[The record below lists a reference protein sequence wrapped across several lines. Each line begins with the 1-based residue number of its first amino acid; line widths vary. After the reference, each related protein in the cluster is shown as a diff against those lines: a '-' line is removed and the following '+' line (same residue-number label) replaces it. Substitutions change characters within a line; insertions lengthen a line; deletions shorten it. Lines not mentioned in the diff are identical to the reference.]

1 MEARRFGAL
10 RSKFPTPFSMRLLF
24 LFAFV
29 TGLSALSSPAASEHA
44 APADHAGASAQA
56 APATADPH
64 GHAPA
69 PPAVAPAGHAAP
81 AESLSAPEA
90 LGRLI
95 SGNQRFI
102 AGKPEHPRQ
111 STARR
116 GALAGGQQPFAIV
129 LTCADSRVAPELFFD
144 QGLGDLFVL
153 RNAGN
158 VVDDHVLGSIEYAVE
173 HLHAGL
179 VIVVG
184 HSKCGA
190 VAATVGGG
198 NVPGHILSIVES
210 IEPAYESVAD
220 QPGDTVENTVR
231 ANALRAARQISRAKP
246 ILSAAVEAGHLKVV
260 AARYDLAT
268 GQVVLLP

>member
-1 MEARRFGAL
+1 M
-10 RSKFPTPFSMRLLF
+10 
-24 LFAFV
+24 
-29 TGLSALSSPAASEHA
+29 
-44 APADHAGASAQA
+44 
-56 APATADPH
+56 
-64 GHAPA
+64 
-69 PPAVAPAGHAAP
+69 
-81 AESLSAPEA
+81 
-90 LGRLI
+90 
-95 SGNQRFI
+95 
-102 AGKPEHPRQ
+102 
-111 STARR
+111 
-116 GALAGGQQPFAIV
+116 
-129 LTCADSRVAPELFFD
+129 
-144 QGLGDLFVL
+144 
-153 RNAGN
+153 
-158 VVDDHVLGSIEYAVE
+158 
-173 HLHAGL
+173 
-179 VIVVG
+179 IVVG